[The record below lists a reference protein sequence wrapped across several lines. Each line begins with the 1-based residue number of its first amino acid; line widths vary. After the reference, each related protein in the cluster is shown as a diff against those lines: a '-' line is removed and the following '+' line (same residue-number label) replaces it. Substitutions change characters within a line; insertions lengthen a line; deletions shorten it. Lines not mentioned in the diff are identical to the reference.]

1 MRTAEQ
7 WFTEYGES
15 HQTAFNKIIHY
26 VCVPAIFFSIV
37 GLLAS
42 IPLGSLPEMFPT
54 AIAPF
59 VHLGTALIIFGLVFY
74 ARMSIPIFMGM
85 LLISAVVLY
94 GNYLIAVSFSTSLWL
109 ISVIIFVVAWIFQ
122 FIGHNHEGKKPS
134 FLKDLQ
140 FLMIGPAWI
149 LGHLYKKI
157 GIGY

>member
-15 HQTAFNKIIHY
+15 HQTVFNKIIHY

-42 IPLGSLPEMFPT
+42 IPLGGLPGMFPPS
-54 AIAPF
+54 IAPF
-59 VHLGTALIIFGLVFY
+59 VHLGTALIIFGLIFY
-74 ARMSIPIFMGM
+74 ARMSIPIFLGM
-85 LLISAVVLY
+85 LLISALVLF
-94 GNYLIAVSFSTSLWL
+94 GNYWVATTFSTPLWI
-109 ISVIIFVVAWIFQ
+109 ISIVIFVVAWVLQ

-157 GIGY
+157 GISY

>member
-15 HQTAFNKIIHY
+15 HQTAFNKMIHY

-42 IPLGSLPEMFPT
+42 IPLGGLPGMFPP

-59 VHLGTALIIFGLVFY
+59 AHLGTALIIFGLVFY
-74 ARMSIPIFMGM
+74 ARMSFPIFVGM

-94 GNYLIAVSFSTSLWL
+94 GNYWIAVSFSTPLWL
-109 ISVIIFVVAWIFQ
+109 ISVVIFVVAWIFQ